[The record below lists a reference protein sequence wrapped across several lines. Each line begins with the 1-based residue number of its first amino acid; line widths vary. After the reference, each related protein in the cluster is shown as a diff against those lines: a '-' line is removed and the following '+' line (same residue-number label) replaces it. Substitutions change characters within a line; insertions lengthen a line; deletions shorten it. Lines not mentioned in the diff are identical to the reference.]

1 MKEAQLILRHTGTV
15 LVGQLAVV
23 SFGVADTVIA
33 GRYSDTALAAL
44 SVGSAIYVSVYVGL
58 IGVIQ
63 ALLPIWAQ
71 MRGARQLHA
80 VGQSVRQGLYLCALL
95 SAAGMAVLLLPG
107 RLLQW
112 ADIPEAMQGEVRDYL
127 AVLALAFAPSLLFR
141 LYSTLNQALGKPL
154 LITWLQIGAL
164 AVKIPLSIWFVAGGA
179 GLAPQGAVGC
189 AWATLLVNYLLL
201 LMAVLLLRSNSI
213 YWPYQIWARLPKPD
227 WRQIAGF
234 LRMGLP
240 AGLSYMVEVTSLTLM
255 ALFIARLGIVAA
267 ASHQIAANLAALLY
281 MVPLSLAIASSARVA
296 YWIGAGEP
304 AKARRIVGVSLGLS
318 ALSASILALSL
329 WLLSQQ
335 IPTWYSRN
343 PAVVL
348 TASSLLAWVA
358 LYHVADSLQAVCAFM
373 LRCYRITLT
382 PLVIY
387 GALLWGIGLAGGYF
401 LAYVGSAGVPA
412 APMPGSFWT
421 AATLALGAVALSFL
435 WLLGRAVRHPRPGA
449 PQH

>member
-1 MKEAQLILRHTGTV
+1 M
-15 LVGQLAVV
+15 LVGQLAVIA
-23 SFGVADTVIA
+23 FGVADTVIA

-44 SVGSAIYVSVYVGL
+44 SVGSAIYISVYVGL

-71 MRGARQLHA
+71 MRGARQFHA
-80 VGQSVRQGLYLCALL
+80 VGQSVRQSLYLCALL
-95 SAAGMAVLLLPG
+95 GAAGMAVLLFPG

-112 ADIPEAMQGEVRDYL
+112 ADIPEAMQGEVRAYL
-127 AVLALAFAPSLLFR
+127 AVLALAFLPALLFR
-141 LYSTLNQALGKPL
+141 LFSTLNQALGKPV

-213 YWPYQIWARLPKPD
+213 YWPYQIWARLQKPD
-227 WRQIAGF
+227 WRQITGF

-304 AKARRIVGVSLGLS
+304 AKARRIVGVALALS
-318 ALSASILALSL
+318 ALSASVLALML

-335 IPTWYSRN
+335 IPAWYSRN

-348 TASSLLAWVA
+348 TASSLLVWVA

-387 GALLWGIGLAGGYF
+387 GVLLWGLGLAGGYF
-401 LAYVGSAGVPA
+401 LAYVGSDAMPA
-412 APMPGSFWT
+412 APLPGSFWS

-435 WLLGRAVRHPRPGA
+435 WLLRRAVNRPSQNTSPR
-449 PQH
+449 

>member
-1 MKEAQLILRHTGTV
+1 MKEVRIILRHAGTV
-15 LVGQLAVV
+15 LVGQLAVIA
-23 SFGVADTVIA
+23 FGVADTVIA

-44 SVGSAIYVSVYVGL
+44 SVGSAIYISVYVGL

-71 MRGARQLHA
+71 MRGARQFHA
-80 VGQSVRQGLYLCALL
+80 VGQSVRQSLYLCALL
-95 SAAGMAVLLLPG
+95 GAAGMAVLLFPG

-127 AVLALAFAPSLLFR
+127 AVLALAFVPALLFR
-141 LYSTLNQALGKPL
+141 LFSTLNQALGKPV

-213 YWPYQIWARLPKPD
+213 YWPYQIWARLQKPD

-304 AKARRIVGVSLGLS
+304 VKARRIVGMALALS
-318 ALSASILALSL
+318 ALSASVLALLL

-348 TASSLLAWVA
+348 TASSLLVWVA

-387 GALLWGIGLAGGYF
+387 GVFLWGLGLAGGYF
-401 LAYVGSAGVPA
+401 LAYVGSAAVPA
-412 APMPGSFWT
+412 SPVPGSFWS

-435 WLLGRAVRHPRPGA
+435 WLLRRAVYRPSQST
-449 PQH
+449 PP

>member
-1 MKEAQLILRHTGTV
+1 M
-15 LVGQLAVV
+15 LVGQLAVIA
-23 SFGVADTVIA
+23 FGVADTVIA

-44 SVGSAIYVSVYVGL
+44 SVGSAIYISVYVGL

-71 MRGARQLHA
+71 MRGARQFHA
-80 VGQSVRQGLYLCALL
+80 VGQSVRQSLYLCALL
-95 SAAGMAVLLLPG
+95 GATGMAVLLFPG

-127 AVLALAFAPSLLFR
+127 AVLALAFVPALLFR
-141 LYSTLNQALGKPL
+141 LFSTLNQALGKPV

-213 YWPYQIWARLPKPD
+213 YWPYQIWARLQKPD
-227 WRQIAGF
+227 WRQITGF

-281 MVPLSLAIASSARVA
+281 MVPLSLAIASSARVS

-304 AKARRIVGVSLGLS
+304 VKARRIVGVALALS
-318 ALSASILALSL
+318 ALSASVLALIL
-329 WLLSQQ
+329 WLLSQH
-335 IPTWYSRN
+335 IPAWYSRN

-348 TASSLLAWVA
+348 TASSLLVWVA

-387 GALLWGIGLAGGYF
+387 GVLLWGLGLAGGYF
-401 LAYVGSAGVPA
+401 LAYVGSDAMPA
-412 APMPGSFWT
+412 APLPGSFWS

-435 WLLGRAVRHPRPGA
+435 WLLRRAVNRPSQNTSPR
-449 PQH
+449 